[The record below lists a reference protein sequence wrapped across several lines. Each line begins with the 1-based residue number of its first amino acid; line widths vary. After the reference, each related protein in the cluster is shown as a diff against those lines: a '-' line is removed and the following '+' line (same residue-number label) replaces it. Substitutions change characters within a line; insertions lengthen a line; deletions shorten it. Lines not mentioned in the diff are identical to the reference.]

1 MKGIFL
7 SLFVHFFIIFIIGV
21 LEYNFDNYLTISKEK
36 DFFNILILEE
46 KTETQV
52 TQPTP
57 SEQRS
62 RIAETQT
69 QDAQLTI
76 SGQTSRTTKIVNN
89 VKKPPNLPS
98 KKNDIN
104 SKLNEKKMLFENRK
118 NYFVPVNEYS
128 TIVKNKIMSLKPTS
142 SSQNNC
148 KVNKTKKIKP
158 KQKKIYVNSQKIT
171 IDNLL
176 GQSLKYKNIIF
187 KQKVNISQ
195 LLNYKVKQ
203 SQNLYCLN

>member
-1 MKGIFL
+1 
-7 SLFVHFFIIFIIGV
+7 
-21 LEYNFDNYLTISKEK
+21 
-36 DFFNILILEE
+36 
-46 KTETQV
+46 
-52 TQPTP
+52 
-57 SEQRS
+57 
-62 RIAETQT
+62 
-69 QDAQLTI
+69 
-76 SGQTSRTTKIVNN
+76 
-89 VKKPPNLPS
+89 
-98 KKNDIN
+98 
-104 SKLNEKKMLFENRK
+104 MLFENRK

-148 KVNKTKKIKP
+148 KVNKTKKIKL

>member
-1 MKGIFL
+1 MNKEIKWL
-7 SLFVHFFIIFIIGV
+7 VNVLF
-21 LEYNFDNYLTISKEK
+21 NFDNYLTISKEK

-62 RIAETQT
+62 RIVKTQT

-89 VKKPPNLPS
+89 VKKTPNLPS

-104 SKLNEKKMLFENRK
+104 IKLNEKKMLFENRK
-118 NYFVPVNEYS
+118 KYFVLVNEYS
-128 TIVKNKIMSLKPTS
+128 TIVK
-142 SSQNNC
+142 
-148 KVNKTKKIKP
+148 IK
-158 KQKKIYVNSQKIT
+158 
-171 IDNLL
+171 
-176 GQSLKYKNIIF
+176 
-187 KQKVNISQ
+187 
-195 LLNYKVKQ
+195 
-203 SQNLYCLN
+203 